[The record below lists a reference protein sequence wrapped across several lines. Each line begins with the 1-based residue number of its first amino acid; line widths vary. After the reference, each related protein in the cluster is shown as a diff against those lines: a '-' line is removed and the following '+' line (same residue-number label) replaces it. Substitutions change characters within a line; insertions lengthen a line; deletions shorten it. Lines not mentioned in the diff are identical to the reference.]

1 MSVVG
6 LIGGSG
12 AELYPTHTDIEI
24 LQLDTVWGHPSAP
37 IKVWKQH
44 GHAIYFLAR
53 HGERSQIPPH
63 RVNYQANIQALA
75 DLNVDY
81 VIATNAVGGISAVAK
96 PGMLIIPDQLIDYT
110 SGRSHTYFDGDNNDF
125 IFTEFTKPYNENLR
139 FNLVDAG
146 NNCELPIIAGGT
158 YGVTQ
163 GPRLETA
170 AEIDRLERDGC
181 AIVGMTAMP
190 EAALAR
196 ELGLH
201 YASCCSVVNYAA
213 GRSEAAIH
221 AEMAAFLQQGIE
233 RTAVLI
239 DRLLQDL

>member
-1 MSVVG
+1 VSVVG
-6 LIGGSG
+6 VIGGSG
-12 AELYPTHTDIEI
+12 AELYPTQPHIEI
-24 LQLDTVWGHPSAP
+24 LQLDTTWGCPSAP
-37 IKVWKQH
+37 IKRWKQQ
-44 GHAIYFLAR
+44 GHEICFLAR

-63 RVNYQANIQALA
+63 RVNYRANIQALA

-81 VIATNAVGGISAVAK
+81 VIATNAVGGISAVAI

-110 SGRSHTYFDGDNNDF
+110 SGRPHTYFDGDNNDI
-125 IFTEFTKPYNENLR
+125 IFSEFTKPYNENLMSI
-139 FNLVDAG
+139 LVNAA
-146 NNCELPIIAGGT
+146 NNCELSLIAGGT

-221 AEMAAFLQQGIE
+221 TEMAAFLQQGIE
-233 RTAVLI
+233 RTAILI